1 MIAADNLLGLVR
13 NTAPFLF
20 DRDWG
25 RHEFLDILRGPLPED
40 GDTLGYFALCVAA
53 HHSTVATFV
62 PTDVDAKIRGLLWRE
77 TKDRDVL
84 RAMADLALRAMH
96 WDLGFVSRRCVN
108 LGLGDVSGHDG
119 ERMSIIAGAHGRFL
133 ETGDAEYAEKM
144 AVALEQELDRELA
157 TFAQAKDPFTVLK
170 LAASIAHNLGDL
182 NQGISFWRKGELTA
196 ASRARFLRLGH
207 EDAGRF
213 AVPMRLYRSILS
225 PEGHRNYPLRSVRG
239 LRQSPELLYPQPPFV
254 EDWGA
259 ALATTPLLAFDERR
273 DVIAALIEGCRKLPG
288 QQGYY
293 RALAGMMQ
301 ANPSQFERAV
311 DALPGTARKEAR
323 SGEFRKLLGVSRASW
338 EASMVKRVRALMS

>member
-25 RHEFLDILRGPLPED
+25 QHEFLDILRGPLPQE

-96 WDLGFVSRRCVN
+96 WDLSFVSRRCVN

-133 ETGDAEYAEKM
+133 EVGDAEYAEKM
-144 AVALEQELDRELA
+144 AVTLEEELQRELD

-182 NQGISFWRKGELTA
+182 NQGISFWRKGEITA

-213 AVPMRLYRSILS
+213 AKPMRLYRSILS
-225 PEGHRNYPLRSVRG
+225 PEGHRNYPLRGVKG
-239 LRQSPELLYPQPPFV
+239 LRQAPELLYPQPPLV
-254 EDWGA
+254 EDWGGTM
-259 ALATTPLLAFDERR
+259 ATTPLLSFDDRR
-273 DVIAALIEGCRKLPG
+273 DLVDALVEGCRKLPG

-293 RALAGMMQ
+293 RALAGMMN
-301 ANPSQFERAV
+301 ANPSQFERLI
-311 DALPGTARKEAR
+311 DGLPGTSRKEIR
-323 SGEFRKLLGVSRASW
+323 SGDFRKLLSVPRASW
-338 EASMVKRVRALMS
+338 EASLAKRVRALQ